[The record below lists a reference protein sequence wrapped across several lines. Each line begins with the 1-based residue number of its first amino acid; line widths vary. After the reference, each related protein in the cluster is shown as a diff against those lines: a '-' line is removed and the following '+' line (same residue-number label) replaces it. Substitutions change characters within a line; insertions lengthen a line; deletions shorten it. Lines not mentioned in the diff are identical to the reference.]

1 MKGKKKISYYWCI
14 CALSVCCLLLPPAAA
29 SLSAGGFPGPD
40 SLSAGLLCAG
50 AVLLLLPLSEES
62 AAGSLRF
69 ALAAT
74 ALCAAV
80 AAAGLPA
87 RVAVLPV
94 LAVQAAYLLR
104 RSKERYAQLW
114 PLFKPFGVWRMAEVE
129 ARACWS
135 LVLYLLAAVF
145 PDGQAPPAARWGCA
159 ACALVLYT
167 LLWVRAGTG
176 RTLYLT
182 RRKEQEIKELIK
194 GSLRVGPVLPA
205 TPAED
210 SGRMRR
216 LYERVVDVMEKKHPF
231 LDEEF
236 TLDDL
241 ARTVFSNRA
250 YLSKTINILSGR
262 NFSQFVNG
270 YRVRYSMDLLR
281 RDPSL
286 RLIDVAM
293 MSGFHTTVTFN
304 MAFKLNTGETPSQ
317 FQERVRLERLSR

>member
-1 MKGKKKISYYWCI
+1 MKGKKKISYFWCI
-14 CALSVCCLLLPPAAA
+14 CALSVCCLLLLPVAA
-29 SLSAGGFPGPD
+29 SLTSGGFAGPD

-50 AVLLLLPLSEES
+50 AVLLLLPVSEES

-69 ALAAT
+69 ALVATVVGAA
-74 ALCAAV
+74 A

-87 RVAVLPV
+87 RVGALLVM
-94 LAVQAAYLLR
+94 AVQAGYLSR
-104 RSKERYAQLW
+104 RSRERYAQLW
-114 PLFKPFGVWRMAEVE
+114 PLFKPFGVWRTAEVE

-135 LVLYLLAAVF
+135 MVLYLLAAAF
-145 PDGQAPPAARWGCA
+145 PGGGAPLVARWACA
-159 ACALVLYT
+159 ACGLVLYT

-176 RTLYLT
+176 RTLYLGW
-182 RRKEQEIKELIK
+182 RKEQEIKELIK
-194 GSLRVGPVLPA
+194 GSLRVGPTLPV
-205 TPAED
+205 TPVED
-210 SGRMRR
+210 SGRMRK

-241 ARTVFSNRA
+241 ARIVFSNRA

-304 MAFKLNTGETPSQ
+304 MAFKLNMGETPSQ
-317 FQERVRLERLSR
+317 FQERVRLERLSH

>member
-62 AAGSLRF
+62 AAGSLHF

-74 ALCAAV
+74 AVCAAA

-87 RVAVLPV
+87 RLGALPV
-94 LAVQAAYLLR
+94 LAVQAGYLSR
-104 RSKERYAQLW
+104 RSRERYAQLW

-135 LVLYLLAAVF
+135 MVLYLLAAAF
-145 PDGQAPPAARWGCA
+145 PGGEAPLAARWSCS
-159 ACALVLYT
+159 ACGLVLYT

-182 RRKEQEIKELIK
+182 RRKEQEIKELIR
-194 GSLRVGPVLPA
+194 GSLRVGPTLPV
-205 TPAED
+205 TPADD

-216 LYERVVDVMEKKHPF
+216 LYERVIDVMEKKHPF

-241 ARTVFSNRA
+241 ARTVFTNLA

-304 MAFKLNTGETPSQ
+304 MAFKLNMGETPSQ